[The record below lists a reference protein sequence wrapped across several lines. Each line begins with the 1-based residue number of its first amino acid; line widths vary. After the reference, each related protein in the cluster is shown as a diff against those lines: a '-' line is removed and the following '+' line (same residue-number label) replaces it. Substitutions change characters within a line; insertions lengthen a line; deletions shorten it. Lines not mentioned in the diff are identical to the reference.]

1 MCRSVVWKWRLSEL
15 PMLKNGEGTKSG
27 KSQIYLMASF
37 TSAHY
42 GNLCCKWPYSP
53 QPPPPTHMP
62 SPHPISSW
70 IHQGLSLWADFQCTC
85 VSWWHYFGLEYESE
99 VLRICLQ
106 ATCCFWIIK
115 ELPNKSLNCIMIL
128 FWSRKHCSTSW
139 FCVGVFVTDLGGNG
153 QGCMQDFKKGA
164 DSFYKFKQKYIKQLH
179 LWVNPY

>member
-1 MCRSVVWKWRLSEL
+1 MSEEVTNNILNKRWLLRTWRNWYYKIGMVYVQECS
-15 PMLKNGEGTKSG
+15 LKMETFRAAPVENGEGTKSG

-85 VSWWHYFGLEYESE
+85 VSWWHYFGLEYGSE

-139 FCVGVFVTDLGGNG
+139 FCVGIFVTDLGGNR
-153 QGCMQDFKKGA
+153 
-164 DSFYKFKQKYIKQLH
+164 
-179 LWVNPY
+179 